1 MSARLAAQMAVDEL
15 NASGGVVIA
24 GIQHR
29 VTLVDREIANR
40 PEAAAE
46 AARLLIARD
55 SVDVLIGPQ
64 SGALA
69 MAAGAVAEASGVP
82 LVAPMASSPEVT
94 AGRAFVTRLTYRD
107 ADQGQILARFAFDS
121 LSVRRAAALY
131 ADTSRYGRSIVEQF
145 ARSFATLGGRM
156 TTSERYAG
164 GDATHDSTLVVRVLA
179 GSPHAIL
186 LPDFAVGDSSLLR
199 RLREAGFRGRVLGS
213 DAWDA
218 LALRGRAQISGS
230 IIVGNWDGRS
240 DRDGV
245 RTFRNRWAA
254 RHLGERPRAA
264 GAATYDA
271 VRLMARAA
279 EKSRAKS
286 GRALVQ
292 ALQTG
297 SPFEGAFADYRFN
310 GTGNPLRGATVLE
323 LRGDSLVFRAT
334 IERH

>member
-1 MSARLAAQMAVDEL
+1 
-15 NASGGVVIA
+15 
-24 GIQHR
+24 
-29 VTLVDREIANR
+29 
-40 PEAAAE
+40 
-46 AARLLIARD
+46 
-55 SVDVLIGPQ
+55 
-64 SGALA
+64 
-69 MAAGAVAEASGVP
+69 
-82 LVAPMASSPEVT
+82 
-94 AGRAFVTRLTYRD
+94 
-107 ADQGQILARFAFDS
+107 
-121 LSVRRAAALY
+121 
-131 ADTSRYGRSIVEQF
+131 
-145 ARSFATLGGRM
+145 M

-271 VRLMARAA
+271 VRLIARAA